1 MYSHY
6 ICGPLQIQKRV
17 EIETLK
23 ERFGCRHITLVGDKG
38 MIKSGEIEDLK
49 TAGFHYITSITKSQI
64 KTLPEVL
71 PYRETH
77 VATRKKLNSFRKR
90 KQCSA
95 DTIKIG
101 LVLMW
106 KNKVS
111 DKGNLK
117 IIVSGLTHS

>member
-1 MYSHY
+1 
-6 ICGPLQIQKRV
+6 
-17 EIETLK
+17 
-23 ERFGCRHITLVGDKG
+23 
-38 MIKSGEIEDLK
+38 MIKSGEMEDLK

-106 KNKVS
+106 RNKVS

-117 IIVSGLTHS
+117 IVVSGLTHS

>member
-1 MYSHY
+1 
-6 ICGPLQIQKRV
+6 
-17 EIETLK
+17 
-23 ERFGCRHITLVGDKG
+23 

-90 KQCSA
+90 K
-95 DTIKIG
+95 
-101 LVLMW
+101 
-106 KNKVS
+106 
-111 DKGNLK
+111 
-117 IIVSGLTHS
+117 